1 MPGGI
6 STDDNHVY
14 FAATLQKSLSILGGA
29 NPGRPAFFGSRAI
42 AANYQSCNNAHVSK
56 YYLPTVILV
65 SGSLYLYCM
74 IIDCSTCTM
83 AAIACNTCVVSFF
96 LDNTSQISDETVGA
110 LTVLAESG
118 LTPPL
123 QFNARTA

>member
-1 MPGGI
+1 
-6 STDDNHVY
+6 
-14 FAATLQKSLSILGGA
+14 
-29 NPGRPAFFGSRAI
+29 
-42 AANYQSCNNAHVSK
+42 
-56 YYLPTVILV
+56 
-65 SGSLYLYCM
+65 M

-96 LDNTSQISDETVGA
+96 LDKTSQISDETVGA
-110 LTVLAESG
+110 LGVLAESG

>member
-1 MPGGI
+1 
-6 STDDNHVY
+6 
-14 FAATLQKSLSILGGA
+14 
-29 NPGRPAFFGSRAI
+29 
-42 AANYQSCNNAHVSK
+42 
-56 YYLPTVILV
+56 
-65 SGSLYLYCM
+65 
-74 IIDCSTCTM
+74 M

-96 LDNTSQISDETVGA
+96 LDNISQISDETVDA

>member
-1 MPGGI
+1 
-6 STDDNHVY
+6 
-14 FAATLQKSLSILGGA
+14 
-29 NPGRPAFFGSRAI
+29 
-42 AANYQSCNNAHVSK
+42 
-56 YYLPTVILV
+56 
-65 SGSLYLYCM
+65 M

-96 LDNTSQISDETVGA
+96 LDNTSDISDETVGA
-110 LTVLAESG
+110 LNILAESG

>member
-1 MPGGI
+1 
-6 STDDNHVY
+6 
-14 FAATLQKSLSILGGA
+14 
-29 NPGRPAFFGSRAI
+29 
-42 AANYQSCNNAHVSK
+42 
-56 YYLPTVILV
+56 
-65 SGSLYLYCM
+65 M

-83 AAIACNTCVVSFF
+83 ATIACNTCVVSFF
-96 LDNTSQISDETVGA
+96 LDNTSQISDETVDA

>member
-1 MPGGI
+1 
-6 STDDNHVY
+6 
-14 FAATLQKSLSILGGA
+14 
-29 NPGRPAFFGSRAI
+29 
-42 AANYQSCNNAHVSK
+42 
-56 YYLPTVILV
+56 
-65 SGSLYLYCM
+65 M

-96 LDNTSQISDETVGA
+96 LDNTTQISDEAVGA

>member
-1 MPGGI
+1 
-6 STDDNHVY
+6 
-14 FAATLQKSLSILGGA
+14 
-29 NPGRPAFFGSRAI
+29 
-42 AANYQSCNNAHVSK
+42 
-56 YYLPTVILV
+56 
-65 SGSLYLYCM
+65 M

-110 LTVLAESG
+110 LIVLAESG